1 VRAERGGT
9 TPTQARQS
17 WVGGDTYCEEGMGE
31 GGSDW
36 GGGELA
42 RGPAQGGERVGS
54 AQGKFENLNSFENC
68 TELELAK
75 IMPSQTQKIQIKYG
89 PAGFQIRNNYPY

>member
-1 VRAERGGT
+1 VGRHRPRRDRAGWAATPIVRKG
-9 TPTQARQS
+9 
-17 WVGGDTYCEEGMGE
+17 WVK

-54 AQGKFENLNSFENC
+54 AQGKFKNLNSFENC

-89 PAGFQIRNNYPY
+89 PAGFEIRNNYPY